1 MLDLNK
7 QLIDQGFQPFLA
19 PAKINLF
26 LHITGRR
33 ADGYHLLQSAF
44 RLIDLHDTVFLKVR
58 HDGQINRVTANA
70 NVSAEQDLCV
80 KAAKLLQAHSTCS
93 LGADIGLIKNI
104 PMGGGLGGGSSDAA
118 TVLIA
123 LNHLW
128 NLGLSKAA
136 LMELGLKLGADVPF
150 FIFGENAWVEGIGEK
165 IQAIPLPAAHFVIIT
180 PKVHVST
187 AEIFSTEEL
196 TRNTFPTTIA
206 AFSEMLKLKQVGKEK
221 QSLVFEHE
229 NEFFHND
236 LEAVVCQKYRAVKAC
251 LDCLNQF
258 SQARM
263 SGSGASVFVAVEN
276 SAEANNIVK
285 ALPKDIVDTEIFC
298 VAALGLDQHPLYNL
312 IPRII

>member
-7 QLIDQGFQPFLA
+7 QLIEQGFQAFSA
-19 PAKINLF
+19 PGKINLF

-33 ADGYHLLQSAF
+33 ADGYHLLQSVF
-44 RLIDLHDTVFLKVR
+44 RLIDLYDTVFLKVR
-58 HDGQINRVTANA
+58 PDGQINRVTANT
-70 NVSAEQDLCV
+70 NVRAEQDLCV

-128 NLGLSKAA
+128 NLGLSKTT

-165 IQAIPLPAAHFVIIT
+165 IQAIPLPAAHYVIIT

-229 NEFFHND
+229 NKIFHND
-236 LEAVVCQKYRAVKAC
+236 LEAVVCQKYPAVKAC

-285 ALPKDIVDTEIFC
+285 ALPKDIADTEIFC
-298 VAALGLDQHPLYNL
+298 AAALGLDQHPLYNL
-312 IPRII
+312 IPGL

>member
-1 MLDLNK
+1 MSDLSNK
-7 QLIDQGFQPFLA
+7 LTAEGFQAFLA
-19 PAKINLF
+19 PAKINHF

-33 ADGYHLLQSAF
+33 ADGYHLLQSVF
-44 RLIDLHDTVFLKVR
+44 QLIDLCDTLFLKVR
-58 HDGQINRVTANA
+58 KDGQIHRVTENA
-70 NVSAEQDLCV
+70 HVPADQDLCV
-80 KAAKLLQAHSTCS
+80 KAAKLLQAHSQCK

-128 NLGLSKAA
+128 ELGLSRTK

-150 FIFGENAWVEGIGEK
+150 FIFGKNAWVEGIGEK
-165 IQAIPLPAAHFVIIT
+165 IQPIQLPASSFVILT

-187 AEIFSTEEL
+187 AEIFSAEEL

-206 AFSEMLKLKQVGKEK
+206 AFSEMLNSKQIGKEK

-229 NEFFHND
+229 NEDFHND
-236 LEAVVCQKYRAVKAC
+236 LEAVVCQKYPAVNAC
-251 LDCLNQF
+251 LNWLNQF

-263 SGSGASVFVAVEN
+263 SGSGASVFVAVKDL
-276 SAEANNIVK
+276 AEANNIVK
-285 ALPKDIVDTEIFC
+285 NQPKEIANTKIFC
-298 VAALGLDQHPLYNL
+298 VAALGLQQHPLYNL
-312 IPRII
+312 TSAL

>member
-1 MLDLNK
+1 MSDLNQ
-7 QLIDQGFQPFLA
+7 QLIEQDFQAYLA

-33 ADGYHLLQSAF
+33 ADGYHLLQSVF

-58 HDGQINRVTANA
+58 NDGQINRVTVNA
-70 NVSAEQDLCV
+70 NVPADQDLCI
-80 KAAKLLQAHSTCS
+80 KAAKLLQTYTYSK
-93 LGADIGLIKNI
+93 LGVDIGLIKKI
-104 PMGGGLGGGSSDAA
+104 PMGAGLGGGSSDAA

-128 NLGLSKAA
+128 NLGLNRTI

-165 IQAIPLPAAHFVIIT
+165 IQPIQLPTAHYVVVT

-206 AFSEMLKLKQVGKEK
+206 AFSEMLNAMQIGKEK
-221 QSLVFEHE
+221 QSLVFANE
-229 NEFFHND
+229 NKNFHND
-236 LEAVVCQKYRAVKAC
+236 LEAVVCKKYPAVTAC
-251 LDCLNQF
+251 LNWLNQF

-263 SGSGASVFVAVEN
+263 SGSGASVFVTAPN
-276 SAEANNIVK
+276 LAEANKIAK
-285 ALPKDIVDTEIFC
+285 ARPKEIENTEIFC

-312 IPRII
+312 VPAL

>member
-7 QLIDQGFQPFLA
+7 QLIEQGFQAFLA
-19 PAKINLF
+19 PGKINLF
-26 LHITGRR
+26 LHIIGRR
-33 ADGYHLLQSAF
+33 ADGYHLLQSVF

-70 NVSAEQDLCV
+70 NVPAEQDLCV

-128 NLGLSKAA
+128 NLGLSKTT

-165 IQAIPLPAAHFVIIT
+165 IQGIPLPAAHFVIIT

-196 TRNTFPTTIA
+196 TRKTFPTTIT

-229 NEFFHND
+229 NKSFHND
-236 LEAVVCQKYRAVKAC
+236 LEAVVCQKYPAIKAC
-251 LDCLNQF
+251 LNCLNQF

-263 SGSGASVFVAVEN
+263 SGSGASVFVTVEN

-285 ALPKDIVDTEIFC
+285 ALPKEIADTEIFC
-298 VAALGLDQHPLYNL
+298 AAALGLDQHPLYNL
-312 IPRII
+312 IHGII

>member
-1 MLDLNK
+1 MSDLNQ
-7 QLIDQGFQPFLA
+7 QLIEQDFQAYLA

-33 ADGYHLLQSAF
+33 ADGYHLLQSVF

-58 HDGQINRVTANA
+58 NDGQINRVTLNA
-70 NVSAEQDLCV
+70 NVPADQDLCI
-80 KAAKLLQAHSTCS
+80 KAAKLLQTYTDSK
-93 LGADIGLIKNI
+93 LGVDIGLIKKI
-104 PMGGGLGGGSSDAA
+104 PMGAGLGGGSSDAA

-128 NLGLSKAA
+128 NLGLNRTI

-165 IQAIPLPAAHFVIIT
+165 IQSIQLPTAHYVVVT

-206 AFSEMLKLKQVGKEK
+206 AFSEMLNLKQIGQEKE
-221 QSLVFEHE
+221 SLVFERE
-229 NEFFHND
+229 DQNFHND
-236 LEAVVCQKYRAVKAC
+236 LEAVVCQKYPAVNAC
-251 LDCLNQF
+251 LNWLNQF

-263 SGSGASVFVAVEN
+263 SGSGASVFVKVEN
-276 SAEANNIVK
+276 SADANNIVK
-285 ALPKDIVDTEIFC
+285 TQPKEIANTEIFC
-298 VAALGLDQHPLYNL
+298 VAALGLSQHPLYNL
-312 IPRII
+312 VRAL

>member
-1 MLDLNK
+1 MSDLNQ
-7 QLIDQGFQPFLA
+7 QLIEQDFQSYLA

-33 ADGYHLLQSAF
+33 ADGYHLLQSVF
-44 RLIDLHDTVFLKVR
+44 RLIDLHDTIFLKVR
-58 HDGQINRVTANA
+58 NDGQINRVTLNA
-70 NVSAEQDLCV
+70 NVPADQDLCI
-80 KAAKLLQAHSTCS
+80 KAAKLLQTYTDSK
-93 LGADIGLIKNI
+93 LGVDIGLIKKI
-104 PMGGGLGGGSSDAA
+104 PMGAGLGGGSSDAA

-128 NLGLSKAA
+128 NLGLNRTI

-165 IQAIPLPAAHFVIIT
+165 IQPIQLPTAHYVVVT

-206 AFSEMLKLKQVGKEK
+206 AFSEMLNAMQIGKEK
-221 QSLVFEHE
+221 QSLVFANE
-229 NEFFHND
+229 NKKFHND
-236 LEAVVCQKYRAVKAC
+236 LEAVVCKKYPAVTAC
-251 LDCLNQF
+251 LNWLNQF

-263 SGSGASVFVAVEN
+263 SGSGASVFVTAPN
-276 SAEANNIVK
+276 LAEANKIAK
-285 ALPKDIVDTEIFC
+285 ARPKEIENTEIFC

-312 IPRII
+312 VPAL

>member
-1 MLDLNK
+1 MLDLNN
-7 QLIDQGFQPFLA
+7 QLIAKGFQAFLA

-58 HDGQINRVTANA
+58 DDGQINRVTENA
-70 NVSAEQDLCV
+70 NVPAEQDLCV
-80 KAAKLLQAHSTCS
+80 KAAKLMQAYTHCS

-123 LNHLW
+123 MNHLW
-128 NLGLSKAA
+128 NLGLSKTT
-136 LMELGLKLGADVPF
+136 LMELSLKLGADVPF

-165 IQAIPLPAAHFVIIT
+165 ILPIQLPTTHFVIVT

-187 AEIFSTEEL
+187 AEIFSAEEL

-206 AFSEMLKLKQVGKEK
+206 AFSEMLNVKQIGKEK
-221 QSLVFEHE
+221 QSLVFEYE
-229 NEFFHND
+229 NVSFHND
-236 LEAVVCQKYRAVKAC
+236 LEAVVCQKHPAVNAC
-251 LDCLNQF
+251 LNWLNQF

-263 SGSGASVFVAVEN
+263 SGSGASVFVEVE
-276 SAEANNIVK
+276 SPAEANNIVK
-285 ALPKDIVDTEIFC
+285 ALPKEIAGTEIFC
-298 VAALGLDQHPLYNL
+298 VAVLGLQQHPLYNL
-312 IPRII
+312 IPAL

>member
-1 MLDLNK
+1 MLDINK
-7 QLIDQGFQPFLA
+7 QLIEQGFQAFLA

-58 HDGQINRVTANA
+58 HDSQINRVTANA
-70 NVSAEQDLCV
+70 NVPAEQDLCV
-80 KAAKLLQAHSTCS
+80 KAAKLLQTHSSCS

-128 NLGLSKAA
+128 NLGLSKTT

-229 NEFFHND
+229 NKIFHND
-236 LEAVVCQKYRAVKAC
+236 LEAVVCQKYPAVKAC

-285 ALPKDIVDTEIFC
+285 ALPKDIADTEIFC
-298 VAALGLDQHPLYNL
+298 VAALGLEQHPLYNL
-312 IPRII
+312 IPGMI